1 MIDNISYRYVD
12 ENDEG
17 NLPIEITDGKFKGF
31 QFRFD
36 GVYFEEKDEE
46 LHFNYDYD
54 IVKNDENFDEDDE
67 ELKKTMNNILFQV
80 LEEQM
85 SIVGEDEELFKEGD
99 VKES

>member
-1 MIDNISYRYVD
+1 MIKNTAFRYVD
-12 ENDEG
+12 EHTEG
-17 NLPIEITDGKFKGF
+17 NVPVEITEGPFTGF

-36 GVYFEEKDEE
+36 GVYFEEKNNE

-54 IVKNDENFDEDDE
+54 IVRNDENFDENDE
-67 ELKKTMNNILFQV
+67 ELKKVMNDILFQV

-85 SIVGEDEELFKEGD
+85 SLVGEDEELLKEGD